1 MSNNKVN
8 GPQDDI
14 VIEMM
19 KQLSIEKNTPSRSVS
34 KTASWARW
42 NLRVQRTQKI
52 VFLIK
57 LDAAAKKGIRKYWA
71 IALTF
76 ARVMHDSSQR
86 KGKGT

>member
-1 MSNNKVN
+1 MSNSKVN
-8 GPQDDI
+8 APQNDI

-19 KQLSIEKNTPSRSVS
+19 KQLPIEKIHHREVFF

-42 NLRVQRTQKI
+42 NLRVQRKQKI
-52 VFLIK
+52 LFLIK
-57 LDAAAKKGIRKYWA
+57 LDAAAKKGIRKYC

-76 ARVMHDSSQR
+76 VRVMHDSSQR